1 MQGIKRNLNQKRT
14 QSERLS
20 VTLKTAKKQSL
31 CYLSKILALITNK
44 LPSSLNGKFSLVTFT
59 STLRVKS

>member
-1 MQGIKRNLNQKRT
+1 MQGINRNLNQKRT
-14 QSERLS
+14 ESERLS

-44 LPSSLNGKFSLVTFT
+44 LPSSLNVKFSFLTLMN
-59 STLRVKS
+59 TLRVKS